1 MEPSEQ
7 PAEPQRGGAGGAP
20 EDGQASTTPTSV
32 RADLAELHGLLT
44 ADRERTSEL
53 VTSLT
58 RNFTSI
64 VEATRLA
71 ATDDEHDPE
80 GSTIAFERSQTS
92 SLLVKATNH
101 LADVDTALARI
112 ADGGYG
118 RCERCG
124 EPVSRERLLA
134 RPAARTCIAC
144 AASRPSAGPS
154 GN

>member
-7 PAEPQRGGAGGAP
+7 PAELR
-20 EDGQASTTPTSV
+20 
-32 RADLAELHGLLT
+32 LAELHGLLV

-53 VTSLT
+53 VSSLT

-64 VEATRLA
+64 VEATRFT

-92 SLLVKATNH
+92 SLLAKANNH
-101 LADVDTALARI
+101 LADVDKALARI
-112 ADGGYG
+112 ADGSYG

-124 EPVSRERLLA
+124 EAVSRERLLA

-144 AASRPSAGPS
+144 AEARPSADTPGH
-154 GN
+154 